1 MVLDAAAQIAAD
13 TKVRFAALVHDLG
26 KGATPKD
33 QWPRHIKHEH
43 RGVHLVKALCQR
55 LGVPNDHRD
64 LAILVTGQHLLMHRL
79 DELRPETVLKLLNR
93 LDAFRRPERIES
105 FVLACEADSRGRGNA
120 PKGPYVPAQLLN
132 DYFNAAR
139 KIDLCDLAD
148 SGLDGTARGNE
159 VERRRTEAISTMRP
173 NRTKAD

>member
-1 MVLDAAAQIAAD
+1 MNTAAY
-13 TKVRFAALVHDLG
+13 T
-26 KGATPKD
+26 
-33 QWPRHIKHEH
+33 WSKH
-43 RGVHLVKALCQR
+43 LCQR

-132 DYFNAAR
+132 DYFNAAYGR
-139 KIDLCDLAD
+139 LIFPTLPIQALMAPRDVMK
-148 SGLDGTARGNE
+148 
-159 VERRRTEAISTMRP
+159 
-173 NRTKAD
+173 